1 MRKETPS
8 TQSVFKVA
16 AIIMDLR
23 NRSILG
29 NHSVGFLQL
38 LAGSYRLLLV
48 CKKAYAEFYQG

>member
-29 NHSVGFLQL
+29 NHSVGFLPL
-38 LAGSYRLLLV
+38 LAGPYQLLLV
-48 CKKAYAEFYQG
+48 WKKA